1 MAGSGRKGLGRR
13 IPALIRACS
22 AAAVLA
28 LFFYGYLSQRS
39 GIEAVLSPPAGIQFS
54 AALYGTGLL
63 GAAVLVF
70 IAAALVSGRVFC
82 SVLCPLGT
90 LQELVW
96 RAGKVLRTFLRRK
109 KGAAAASGSTYRSL
123 PKFRYAVLLLTGT
136 GIVFSFSP
144 LMAALDPISTFGR
157 GMAAVR
163 VFPALSAAAAVSAL
177 SLLLILAAALFRGRT
192 FCGWCPV
199 GLVLGLCSRAAPFGM
214 NIRSGCVSCGL
225 CEKKCPVAC
234 LDSRAKRI
242 ETERCVL
249 CFSCAAAC
257 PAGQAGYGLRKFSC
271 TSHTSRTTSHI
282 IEESRKEVSA
292 LSRRDFLKNAAAF
305 SCGAV
310 YLLAPGLRT
319 LAVYEGTPS
328 LWNGLELLPPGAGN
342 LNRYR
347 TRCIGCQACAA
358 VCPVGII
365 KLSGFSRPVLD
376 YTEAACQY
384 NCAACG
390 QVCPTKAIRRL
401 DMEEKHRTRIALS
414 ALTFDYC
421 VVKTKQESCGACAE
435 VCPTRAL
442 RMEAYPEAGV
452 PYLTRP
458 VFDERYC
465 VGCGACLVVCPA
477 QPKAFAVSAVS
488 EQTLT
493 PGIRPTDTE
502 EDGGAFLYQS
512 GDDFPF

>member
-1 MAGSGRKGLGRR
+1 VAGSGRKGTGRR

-28 LFFYGYLSQRS
+28 LFFYGYLSRTS
-39 GIEAVLSPPAGIQFS
+39 GIEEILSLPAGIQFS
-54 AALYGTGLL
+54 AALYGAGFL

-70 IAAALVSGRVFC
+70 IAAALISGRVFC

-96 RAGKVLRTFLRRK
+96 RAGKVLRTLLRRK
-109 KGAAAASGSTYRSL
+109 KGAADASGRTYRSL
-123 PKFRYAVLLLTGT
+123 PQFRYAVLFLTGA
-136 GIVFSFSP
+136 GVVFSFSP
-144 LMAALDPISTFGR
+144 FMAVLDPISTFGR

-177 SLLLILAAALFRGRT
+177 PLLLILAAALFRGRA

-214 NIRSGCVSCGL
+214 KIASTCVSCGL
-225 CEKKCPVAC
+225 CEKKCPAAC
-234 LDSRAKRI
+234 LDSRTKRI

-257 PAGQAGYGLRKFSC
+257 PAGKAGYGLRKFK
-271 TSHTSRTTSHI
+271 HPFSRTSHI
-282 IEESRKEVSA
+282 HAIEESRKETFS
-292 LSRRDFLKNAAAF
+292 LSRRDFLKSAAAF
-305 SCGAV
+305 SCGAL
-310 YLLAPGLRT
+310 YLLAPGLRIQ
-319 LAVYEGTPS
+319 AISGGAS
-328 LWNGLELLPPGAGN
+328 SSRNGLELLPPGAGN
-342 LNRYR
+342 LNHYR
-347 TRCIGCQACAA
+347 ARCIGCQACAA
-358 VCPVGII
+358 ACPVGII
-365 KLSGFSRPVLD
+365 KLSKSPRPVLD

-384 NCAACG
+384 NCIACG

-401 DMEEKHRTRIALS
+401 DLEEKHRTRIALS

-421 VVKTKQESCGACAE
+421 VVKTKKESCGACAE

-442 RMEAYPEAGV
+442 RMEAYPEAAV
-452 PYLTRP
+452 SYLTRP
-458 VFDERYC
+458 VFEERYC

-477 QPKAFAVSAVS
+477 RPKAFTVSAVS

-493 PGIRPTDTE
+493 PGIRPTDTK
-502 EDGGAFLYQS
+502 EDGGVFLYQPE
-512 GDDFPF
+512 DDFPF